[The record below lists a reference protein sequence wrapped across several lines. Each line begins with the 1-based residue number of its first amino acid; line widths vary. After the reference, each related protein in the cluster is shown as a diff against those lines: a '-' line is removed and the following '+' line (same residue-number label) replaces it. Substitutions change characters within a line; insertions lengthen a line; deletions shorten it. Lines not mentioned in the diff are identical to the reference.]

1 MLIHIAVDSAE
12 TRRPR
17 PWPQGVPGT
26 SSHVTFRCFVRFVRD
41 VAAFAFDICL
51 YLSLGDYIR
60 IITDIYLAESDQ
72 IFWFR
77 NLFLNRI
84 FF

>member
-1 MLIHIAVDSAE
+1 MLIHIVVDSAE

-26 SSHVTFRCFVRFVRD
+26 SSHVTFRCFARFVRD

-60 IITDIYLAESDQ
+60 IITDIYIYIHIWLSLTRFSDFG
-72 IFWFR
+72 ICF
-77 NLFLNRI
+77 
-84 FF
+84 